1 MNAEQARAIVD
12 AEEGRD
18 RALLNLRN
26 LTQQPMDSN
35 NPEYP
40 LHEQRVA
47 EAGESYAA
55 AQARVEEL
63 MIHHKRGTPVD
74 AATLGAFE
82 GEDVSSVAVGTA
94 RIETEH
100 EVREP
105 TQIEAPKRKPGRP
118 RKNP

>member
-1 MNAEQARAIVD
+1 MNADQARAIVN
-12 AEEGRD
+12 AEESCD

-26 LTQQPMDSN
+26 LAQQPFDPN
-35 NPEYP
+35 NPEYS

-55 AQARVEEL
+55 AQARVEQL
-63 MIHHKRGTPVD
+63 MIHHKHGTPVD
-74 AATLGAFE
+74 ADTLGAFE
-82 GEDVSSVAVGTA
+82 GEDVTSVAVGSA
-94 RIETEH
+94 RITTEH